1 MDNTFANVFAA
12 VVCISGP
19 LFFATSIALGITLY
33 KQYNKNQLRL
43 KDEKKVFEVKQG
55 SLLEEKQVLASKIRE
70 LENRIDVLSKNAIAD
85 FCLRWCKEVELASY
99 SSEIEVEIK
108 FIYLLMRFLGY
119 EISDLRTRVSVE
131 VPVGR
136 QKVAGIADWV
146 VYNHQQ
152 GKPFLVIEA
161 KEPNQQL
168 NSSVQEQARSYAF
181 ALNAPFYMLTN
192 GREVIVFERKI
203 DDDVRVLALNVR
215 ELPHQWQMIEQVIG
229 KR

>member
-1 MDNTFANVFAA
+1 M
-12 VVCISGP
+12 
-19 LFFATSIALGITLY
+19 
-33 KQYNKNQLRL
+33 
-43 KDEKKVFEVKQG
+43 FEVRQD
-55 SLLEEKQVLASKIRE
+55 SLLEENKVLVSKIQE
-70 LENRIDVLSKNAIAD
+70 LENRIDILSKKAVAD
-85 FCLRWCKEVELASY
+85 LCLRWCREVELASY

-146 VYNHQQ
+146 VFNHSQ

-192 GREVIVFERKI
+192 GRDIIVFERKI

-215 ELPHQWQMIEQVIG
+215 DLPHQWQMIEQVIG